1 MYLFENYF
9 SDKMYGFK
17 YGGYLYG
24 LKEETKL
31 TFGIISMILIFFT
44 IGGR

>member
-24 LKEETKL
+24 LKEETKINIWDNL
-31 TFGIISMILIFFT
+31 NDFNILYDW
-44 IGGR
+44 